1 MDKAGPYVMRMDWFS
16 RSAKKREESGRM
28 KLGNML
34 GILGLRLRFF
44 ILPSENQF

>member
-16 RSAKKREESGRM
+16 RSAKKREESGGM

-34 GILGLRLRFF
+34 GVLVLRLRFS
-44 ILPSENQF
+44 ILPGEDQV